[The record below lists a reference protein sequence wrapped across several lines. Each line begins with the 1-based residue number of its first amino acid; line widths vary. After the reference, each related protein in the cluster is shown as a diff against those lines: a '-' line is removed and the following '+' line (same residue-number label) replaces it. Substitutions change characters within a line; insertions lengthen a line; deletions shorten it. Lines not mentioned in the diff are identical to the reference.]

1 MIRLPGDRSAPLPLS
16 IAPADYTLSMR
27 TRIAVA
33 IAFLFVLSLP
43 LIVRALAGRDSG
55 DEGGSGGGGGGV
67 EAAFRTPG
75 ADGESVAHL
84 VIVTPHVE
92 QIRLEFAAAFDAWHR
107 ANHGRGVRI
116 DWRVP
121 GGTSEI
127 VKQIEAQAEAVIRQ
141 AGEQLGPD
149 GLFAPG
155 TSGADVFFGGGSFEH
170 GKMAQPRKATIAGK
184 ELSYTLGRAAGF
196 SQAQLDEW
204 YDQNKIGVQQLYD
217 PGQIWLGTALSGFGI
232 VYNRDIV
239 KRLGLPEPR
248 SFSDLCDPAY
258 FNMLALADGRL
269 SGSITTTYES
279 ILNKEA
285 WDGWRTLRE
294 LCGNARYFASAS
306 TRPPVDVSQGEAAA
320 GLAIDFYGRGQSQF
334 VLRPG
339 EDPDSSRVGYV
350 DPEGAV
356 YIDADPVT
364 ILNGCADFET
374 SRRFVEFCMT
384 TEAQSLWQFRSHASL
399 GAAPA
404 DGLGPRVYELRRM
417 PARRVMYEKYL
428 DRMVDKSNP
437 FTAASDVP
445 GRGWRD
451 AIAPMMAAFG
461 IDTAQECR
469 AAWRALSDA
478 RRAAQSGSIS
488 PGTLAEIES
497 AFYAMPKHTM
507 ADGSEL
513 EFNEA
518 NYKAIS
524 ADVRRWRDPVRAR
537 RAQIAYTE
545 FFVAQYR
552 KVLDL
557 CRIAARP

>member
-1 MIRLPGDRSAPLPLS
+1 
-16 IAPADYTLSMR
+16 MR
-27 TRIAVA
+27 TRLFVA
-33 IAFLFVLSLP
+33 IAFVLVLALP
-43 LIVRALAGRDSG
+43 LLVRAFARSDGSA
-55 DEGGSGGGGGGV
+55 EG
-67 EAAFRTPG
+67 AFRTPG
-75 ADGESVAHL
+75 ADGEAVASL

-107 ANHGRGVRI
+107 ARFNQGVRI

-127 VKQIEAQAEAVIRQ
+127 MKQIEAQAVAAART
-141 AGEQLGPD
+141 GQLAAD

-155 TSGADVFFGGGSFEH
+155 SAGADVFFGGGSFEH
-170 GKMAQPRKATIAGK
+170 GKMAQPKAAKVAGADV
-184 ELSYTLGRAAGF
+184 SYTLGRAAGF
-196 SQAQLDEW
+196 TQQQLDEW
-204 YDQNKIGVQQLYD
+204 YGENKIGVQQLYD
-217 PGQIWLGTALSGFGI
+217 PGQVWLGTALSGFGI
-232 VYNRDIV
+232 VYNRDTC
-239 KRLGLPEPR
+239 RELGVPEPR
-248 SFSDLCDPAY
+248 SFRDLCDPAY

-279 ILNKEA
+279 ILNKEG

-339 EDPDSSRVGYV
+339 EDPDTARVGYV

-364 ILNGCADFET
+364 ILNGCTDYET
-374 SRRFVEFCMT
+374 SRRFVEFCLSI
-384 TEAQSLWQFRSHASL
+384 EAQALWQFRSHAAL
-399 GAAPA
+399 GGAPA
-404 DGLGPRVYELRRM
+404 DGLGPKVYELRRM
-417 PARRVMYEKYL
+417 PARRIMYEQYV
-428 DRMVDKSNP
+428 DRMVDKSDP
-437 FTAASDVP
+437 FVAASDVP

-461 IDTAQECR
+461 IDTADECR
-469 AAWRALSDA
+469 HAWRVLNDA
-478 RRAAQSGSIS
+478 RAAAKAGTVS
-488 PGTLAEIES
+488 PGVLAEMEA
-497 AFYAMPKHTM
+497 AFYAMPKHRM

-524 ADVRRWRDPVRAR
+524 ADVSRWRDPERGR
-537 RAQIAYTE
+537 RAQIEYSN
-545 FFVAQYR
+545 FFSGQYR
-552 KVLDL
+552 EVVRLG
-557 CRIAARP
+557 ARSGSR

>member
-1 MIRLPGDRSAPLPLS
+1 
-16 IAPADYTLSMR
+16 MR
-27 TRIAVA
+27 TRLAVA
-33 IAFLFVLSLP
+33 IAFILVLALP
-43 LIVRALAGRDSG
+43 LIVRALAG
-55 DEGGSGGGGGGV
+55 GGAGGGGGAEG
-67 EAAFRTPG
+67 AFKSLPK
-75 ADGESVAHL
+75 DGQDVPSL

-107 ANHGRGVRI
+107 ANFNSGIRI

-127 VKQIEAQAEAVIRQ
+127 VKQIEAQAEAAIRQ
-141 AGEQLGPD
+141 GQLGKD
-149 GLFAPG
+149 GLFAAG
-155 TSGADVFFGGGSFEH
+155 TSGADIFFGGGSFEH
-170 GKMAQPRKATIAGK
+170 GKMAQPKKAGDTT
-184 ELSYTLGRAAGF
+184 YTLGRAAGF
-196 SQAQLDEW
+196 PQARLDEW
-204 YDQNKIGVQQLYD
+204 YGENKIGVQQLYD
-217 PGQIWLGTALSGFGI
+217 PGQVWLGTALSGFGI
-232 VYNRDIV
+232 VYNRDSC
-239 KRLGLPEPR
+239 RELGVPEPR
-248 SFSDLCDPAY
+248 SFKDLCDPAY

-279 ILNKEA
+279 ILNKEG

-294 LCGNARYFASAS
+294 LCANARYFASAS

-364 ILNGCADFET
+364 ILNGCTDFET
-374 SRRFVEFCMT
+374 ARRFVEFCMT
-384 TEAQSLWQFRSHASL
+384 LEAQSLWQFRSHASL

-417 PARRVMYEKYL
+417 PARRIMYDRYL

-437 FTAASDVP
+437 FIAASDVP

-461 IDTAQECR
+461 IDTAEECR
-469 AAWRALSDA
+469 AAWRILNAARDAARSGALSP
-478 RRAAQSGSIS
+478 Q
-488 PGTLAEIES
+488 TLQEMES
-497 AFYAMPKHTM
+497 AFYAMPNHTM
-507 ADGSEL
+507 ADGSQL

-524 ADVRRWRDPVRAR
+524 ADVRRWRDPERAR
-537 RAQIAYTE
+537 LAQIAYFE
-545 FFVAQYR
+545 FFRRSYHEVVRLGTASG
-552 KVLDL
+552 LD
-557 CRIAARP
+557 